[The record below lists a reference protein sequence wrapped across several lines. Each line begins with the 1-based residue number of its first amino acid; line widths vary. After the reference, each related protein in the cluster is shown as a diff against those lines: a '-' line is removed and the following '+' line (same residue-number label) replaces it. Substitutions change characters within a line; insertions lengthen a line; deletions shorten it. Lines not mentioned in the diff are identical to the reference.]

1 MKSVTRN
8 LLRLGVLL
16 VLVAIAWGGWTY
28 WQKANEKPIDQ
39 RYQFEEVSTG
49 ELTQTVTANGTVNP
63 VNLVNVGTQVS
74 GTVRKLY
81 VDFNDKVTAGQV
93 LLELDPTTT
102 QAAVEQSQGD
112 VASAQ
117 ASLRLARADEAR
129 MRELFGQEY
138 VSRQELDKAV
148 QVREAAEAS
157 VRTAQGK
164 LMRDRANLGYT
175 VIKSPVAGVVV
186 SREIDIGQ
194 TVAASF
200 QTPTL
205 FKIAR
210 DLSQMQIDSNVA
222 EADIGKVREGQS
234 VRFTVDAFSDRRF
247 EGKVRQIRLAPIT
260 QQNVVTYN
268 VVVEVANPDL
278 ALMPGMTAYL
288 SIVTDQADGAVL
300 VPNAALRFK
309 PNDVKASEAKG
320 EGKRADAGRSGAG
333 GGSNT
338 GGASG
343 TGGGTQTGGGN
354 GMGTRPGRQGPLRNP
369 TVYVLRGEA
378 LVPVQIQAGISDG
391 RRTVVK
397 GGELHPGDR
406 VAVEDLQTGKA
417 AGATG
422 GQQPFRVRAF

>member
-1 MKSVTRN
+1 MKSLTRN

-28 WQKANEKPIDQ
+28 WQKGKEKPIDQ

-49 ELTQTVTANGTVNP
+49 DLTQTVTANGTVNP

-81 VDFNDKVTAGQV
+81 VDFNDKVSAGQV

-112 VASAQ
+112 LASAQ
-117 ASLRLARADEAR
+117 ATLRLARADEAR

-175 VIKSPVAGVVV
+175 VIKSPVSGVVV

-222 EADIGKVREGQS
+222 EADIGKVREGQV
-234 VRFTVDAFSDRRF
+234 VRFTVDAYSDRRF

-278 ALMPGMTAYL
+278 VLMPGMTA
-288 SIVTDQADGAVL
+288 S
-300 VPNAALRFK
+300 
-309 PNDVKASEAKG
+309 
-320 EGKRADAGRSGAG
+320 
-333 GGSNT
+333 
-338 GGASG
+338 
-343 TGGGTQTGGGN
+343 
-354 GMGTRPGRQGPLRNP
+354 RP
-369 TVYVLRGEA
+369 
-378 LVPVQIQAGISDG
+378 
-391 RRTVVK
+391 
-397 GGELHPGDR
+397 
-406 VAVEDLQTGKA
+406 
-417 AGATG
+417 
-422 GQQPFRVRAF
+422 